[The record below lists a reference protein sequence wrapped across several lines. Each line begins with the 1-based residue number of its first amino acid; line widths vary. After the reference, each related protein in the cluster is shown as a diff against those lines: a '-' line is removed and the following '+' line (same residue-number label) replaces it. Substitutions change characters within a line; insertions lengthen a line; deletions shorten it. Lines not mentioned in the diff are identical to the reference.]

1 MQTKIDKWDRIK
13 LKNTC
18 TENET
23 INKKKKKNPENGRK
37 QLTKD

>member
-23 INKKKKKNPENGRK
+23 INKEKENPQNGRK
-37 QLTKD
+37 